1 MRYIF
6 ILLFLSLGLSAL
18 AQQNIVESLQRN
30 RAGEGTV
37 TIHQDPKIT
46 GLIGSIYTGNVTG
59 GEQKMLKARGYRV
72 QVYAG
77 NNSRVAR
84 NEANNVATISARN
97 PLPPGICPSLL
108 YFAFCMVCPIV
119 ASAATGDAAAATSG
133 MADGL
138 AYIGAALATGL
149 SCIGG
154 GIAVGNAAPAAI
166 GATSED
172 PKAFGK
178 AIIFV
183 VLGEGIAI
191 YGMLVSILLI
201 FAR

>member
-1 MRYIF
+1 MLFNLIMLAVPVVF
-6 ILLFLSLGLSAL
+6 LCASAILAVKAFEHGK
-18 AQQNIVESLQRN
+18 N
-30 RAGEGTV
+30 RKKTV
-37 TIHQDPKIT
+37 LTQ
-46 GLIGSIYTGNVTG
+46 
-59 GEQKMLKARGYRV
+59 
-72 QVYAG
+72 
-77 NNSRVAR
+77 
-84 NEANNVATISARN
+84 
-97 PLPPGICPSLL
+97 ICSFAAV
-108 YFAFCMVCPIV
+108 FAFCMVCPIV

-149 SCIGG
+149 SCIG
-154 GIAVGNAAPAAI
+154 AAPAAI